1 MKNFTRKQLLKSL
14 TFSVF
19 TFGVAVWTLF
29 WEGIYGNTHFTGYY
43 FVRTICFPIVL
54 MLFGG
59 VLPAA
64 LTIFRNIHTE
74 RYFFKKLCAY
84 GICYALLFVVGQI
97 NFGILSVI
105 MEIAI
110 AAFDIVFVLLK
121 VQDSETT
128 RGEAAV
134 LFLPDLVLWICLDYC
149 LMAFAELA
157 NMKFV

>member
-1 MKNFTRKQLLKSL
+1 MKNFTIVQLLKSL
-14 TFSVF
+14 AFSVF
-19 TFGVAVWTLF
+19 TFGVAVYALF
-29 WEGIYGNTHFTGYY
+29 WEGIFADNVIGYEA
-43 FVRTICFPIVL
+43 VRSFGFPIAM

-84 GICYALLFVVGQI
+84 GICCVLLFVVGQLT
-97 NFGILSVI
+97 FGILSVI
-105 MEIAI
+105 MEIAV
-110 AAFDIVFVLLK
+110 AAVDIVFVLLK
-121 VQDSETT
+121 VQDEETT

-149 LMAFAELA
+149 LMAFAELG
-157 NMKFV
+157 NMQFI